1 MKKIVIAGGSGYLGR
16 LAAEAFL
23 SDGYEVITLA
33 RKNFRGLKSGEKCE
47 LWDAKSAG
55 PWEQALAGADVL
67 LNLAGRTV
75 NCRYTR
81 KNRQEILSS
90 RVLSTVALGEAIA
103 RLPENQRP
111 KVWLNASTA
120 TIYRHALDRAQDEE
134 TGEIG
139 KGFSVEIAKA
149 WEGAFLKYKN
159 LGTRMVAL
167 RMAMVFGKGKGG
179 VYEAYRNIV
188 KMGLGGR
195 AGSGEQYVSWLHA
208 ADYVGMLLWI
218 VENARLEGAVN
229 LASPEPRPNGEFM
242 RVLRRSLKA
251 SFALPAPDW
260 MLEIGAIFLRTET
273 ELLLKSRRVIPQR
286 LLKSG
291 YRMKYPKLEAALQ
304 DLAN

>member
-16 LAAEAFL
+16 FAAAAFL
-23 SDGYEVITLA
+23 EQGYEVITLA
-33 RKNFRGLKSGEKCE
+33 RGKFRGLKEGEKYE
-47 LWDAKSAG
+47 LWDAKSTG
-55 PWEQALAGADVL
+55 PWEQALANADVL

-75 NCRYTR
+75 NCRYTP

-103 RLPENQRP
+103 RLPAAQRP

-120 TIYRHALDRAQDEE
+120 TIYRHAVDRAQDEE
-134 TGEIG
+134 TGDIG

-149 WEGAFLKYKN
+149 WEAAFLKYKN
-159 LGTRMVAL
+159 LGPRMVAL
-167 RMAMVFGKGKGG
+167 RMAMVFGKGTGG

-188 KMGLGGR
+188 RMGLGGR
-195 AGSGEQYVSWLHA
+195 AGSGDQYVSWLHS
-208 ADYVGMLLWI
+208 ADYVGMLLWT
-218 VENARLEGAVN
+218 VENPRIEGAMN
-229 LASPEPRPNGEFM
+229 LSSPEPRPNKEFM
-242 RVLRRSLKA
+242 RALRRSQNA
-251 SFALPAPDW
+251 SFALPAPEW
-260 MLEIGAIFLRTET
+260 MLEVGAIFLRTET

-286 LLKSG
+286 LLASG